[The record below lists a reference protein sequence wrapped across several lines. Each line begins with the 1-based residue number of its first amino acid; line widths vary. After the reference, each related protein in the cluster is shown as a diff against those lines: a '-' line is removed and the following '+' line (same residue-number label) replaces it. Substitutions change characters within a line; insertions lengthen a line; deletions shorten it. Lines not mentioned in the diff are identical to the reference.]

1 VHFYPRVNPVLPADL
16 RSAEFLASPL
26 SALFLCSREIL
37 KPVSLPSSFQNEF
50 FGGGGDVCLS
60 ASFLSLSLILSLSLF
75 DPRGQKLL
83 FLRNSGWQIGANPKE
98 RKSCFLKKDDVA
110 KFS

>member
-60 ASFLSLSLILSLSLF
+60 ASFLSLSLILSLSLSLTPAGKNYF
-75 DPRGQKLL
+75 FSETVDGKSVQIQK
-83 FLRNSGWQIGANPKE
+83 KE
-98 RKSCFLKKDDVA
+98 KVVF
-110 KFS
+110 